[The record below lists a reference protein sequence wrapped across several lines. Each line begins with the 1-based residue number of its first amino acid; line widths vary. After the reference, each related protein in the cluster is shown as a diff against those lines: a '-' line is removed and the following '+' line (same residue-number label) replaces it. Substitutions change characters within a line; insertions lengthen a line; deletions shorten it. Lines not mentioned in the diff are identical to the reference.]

1 MAGVSTYGPEEH
13 QDNLNEIQ
21 RTDVERQKP
30 RNVHSDSSQL
40 RVLTK
45 IEWKKL

>member
-13 QDNLNEIQ
+13 QDNLNEMQ

-30 RNVHSDSSQL
+30 RNVHNYFPDHRNL
-40 RVLTK
+40 EYVIK
-45 IEWKKL
+45 